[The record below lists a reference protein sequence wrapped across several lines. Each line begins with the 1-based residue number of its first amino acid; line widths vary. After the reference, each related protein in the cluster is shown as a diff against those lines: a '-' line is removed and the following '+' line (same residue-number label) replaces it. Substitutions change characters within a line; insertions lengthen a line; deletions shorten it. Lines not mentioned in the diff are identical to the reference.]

1 MEECFINVFDY
12 DLSQGKE
19 NESYSGMKVTTIG
32 KDLLD
37 ATSHRKANIHLPKE
51 DLGWVL
57 LRMLERESA

>member
-1 MEECFINVFDY
+1 MEERFINMFDN

-37 ATSHRKANIHLPKE
+37 ATSHHKTNIHLPKE
-51 DLGWVL
+51 DLDWVL
-57 LRMLERESA
+57 LRMLERETS